1 MGKGP
6 KTRSNASV
14 GFELRA
20 LRVTCH
26 FTVTKGFFVFLG
38 IFSGLKTYLKI
49 EFLVLLG
56 GNRVGL
62 VLG

>member
-1 MGKGP
+1 MP
-6 KTRSNASV
+6 FHSYVR
-14 GFELRA
+14 
-20 LRVTCH
+20 
-26 FTVTKGFFVFLG
+26 FFGFLG